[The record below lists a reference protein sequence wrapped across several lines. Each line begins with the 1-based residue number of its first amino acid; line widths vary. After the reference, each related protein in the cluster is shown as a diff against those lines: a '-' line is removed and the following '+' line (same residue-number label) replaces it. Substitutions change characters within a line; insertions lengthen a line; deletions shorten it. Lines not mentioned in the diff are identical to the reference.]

1 MSIKYQQF
9 NSEVLFTKDAITT
22 VNRSDITTLKQVAS
36 QNQRRRSR
44 LCTHPNPDDLLHEML
59 IVHTRDTY
67 VRPHRHHGK
76 SESTHI
82 MEGQVDVVLFDDK
95 GSIAQVIRMGDYAS
109 GRTFYYRLAIP
120 VFHMLLIRSDIVV
133 FHETTNGPFNRAET
147 EFADWSPEEADTPAT
162 LNYMI
167 RVSQM
172 TGMA

>member
-1 MSIKYQQF
+1 
-9 NSEVLFTKDAITT
+9 
-22 VNRSDITTLKQVAS
+22 
-36 QNQRRRSR
+36 
-44 LCTHPNPDDLLHEML
+44 
-59 IVHTRDTY
+59 
-67 VRPHRHHGK
+67 
-76 SESTHI
+76 